1 MLDHLRHVDGTPKVL
16 NELESTVVGAV
27 RHIYEVADRVAR
39 ELERLQEENK
49 QLRKICRQHGLTLPR
64 AKR

>member
-1 MLDHLRHVDGTPKVL
+1 MKKLLLDHLRHVDGTPKVL
-16 NELESTVVGAV
+16 NELESTVVGAE

-49 QLRKICRQHGLTLPR
+49 QLRKI
-64 AKR
+64 